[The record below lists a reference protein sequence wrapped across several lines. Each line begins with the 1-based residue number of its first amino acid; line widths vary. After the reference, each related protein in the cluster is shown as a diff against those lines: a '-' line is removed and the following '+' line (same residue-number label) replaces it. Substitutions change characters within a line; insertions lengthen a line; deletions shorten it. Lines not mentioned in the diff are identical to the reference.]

1 MNLLIEKFK
10 EMFLAVL
17 PITVIILIL
26 NFTIVPL
33 GGETLAKFILGTLFV
48 TLGLSLFL
56 FGVEMGVEPIGSR
69 IGETLVKNGRTVIFI
84 ISGFILGFLITVAEP
99 DVAIYAGQVG
109 EVTEG
114 LIKKGELVIGI
125 SLGVGIML
133 AVGLVKIFYDI
144 SLRFLLAIFY
154 GIVFFVVIF
163 APNEFLGIPFDA
175 AGGTTGSMT
184 VPFMLALGIGVSSM
198 KTNENSENDSFG
210 LTACASIGP
219 ILSVL
224 IMTIMASGRNT
235 ESSIVSIEK
244 AVSEGVLSA
253 FFREIPHISY
263 EVFLSLFPIVTIFII
278 LQKFRIKMKKEAFR
292 RILKGVGYTFSG
304 LILFLTGVNAGF
316 SDAGRKL
323 GEYLALSSFS
333 WLIIPIGFILGLS
346 IILAEPAVHVLCS
359 EVEEVTGGHI
369 KKPVILFT
377 MAIGVALAVVLAM
390 IRILVPGVELWHY
403 LFTGYI
409 IALILMFF
417 IPDIFVGMSFDS
429 GGVASGPMSVTFLLA
444 FAQGVANS
452 SESADIL
459 SEGFG
464 IIAIIALAP
473 IVTMEILGLVYK
485 IKLKKHKNKE
495 TTKN

>member
-144 SLRFLLAIFY
+144 SLRFLLAICY
-154 GIVFFVVIF
+154 SIVFFVVIF

-175 AGGTTGSMT
+175 AGATTGSMT

-198 KTNENSENDSFG
+198 KINENSENDSFG

-278 LQKFRIKMKKEAFR
+278 WFFVYFAMVDITYHLHDSFKNKIKFFQQDKSVIKIKDTLRDYSKISSVENIVKEDKLPILNEVETEITHLKISEKMVEDVMKKQKSSNLLKEKKKLDCFLVYTKITMESYTKSEELEKLEAYIR
-292 RILKGVGYTFSG
+292 TY
-304 LILFLTGVNAGF
+304 
-316 SDAGRKL
+316 
-323 GEYLALSSFS
+323 
-333 WLIIPIGFILGLS
+333 
-346 IILAEPAVHVLCS
+346 S
-359 EVEEVTGGHI
+359 ENKQIE
-369 KKPVILFT
+369 
-377 MAIGVALAVVLAM
+377 
-390 IRILVPGVELWHY
+390 
-403 LFTGYI
+403 
-409 IALILMFF
+409 
-417 IPDIFVGMSFDS
+417 SFD
-429 GGVASGPMSVTFLLA
+429 FL
-444 FAQGVANS
+444 
-452 SESADIL
+452 
-459 SEGFG
+459 
-464 IIAIIALAP
+464 IAISTLD
-473 IVTMEILGLVYK
+473 
-485 IKLKKHKNKE
+485 N
-495 TTKN
+495 